1 MQYITEN
8 MKQKTCFSQQKKENR
23 IRRFFALLLAIG
35 LLSGGISSCSG
46 ASDTTPPELSG
57 VKDIEILAGEGI
69 SYRTGVRAY
78 DDRDGEITFSVD
90 SSAVDPNTP
99 GVYTVI
105 YSATDRAGNR
115 TEKRATVT
123 VRSRSRVSEEELWMA
138 VDPKITGWG
147 LQGESAEDVCDILYW
162 HIKQMITYVSES
174 DKGDWLGEA
183 WRGLTEGEGDCFTY
197 YAVTRAFFE
206 RLGIPYLTVQ
216 RTPGARETTHYWTMV
231 NVGTESAPRWYHFD
245 VCPHPAEHSLSIVLM
260 TDADLAA
267 YNQRL
272 ENYYAYDKSA
282 YPSTPAE

>member
-1 MQYITEN
+1 
-8 MKQKTCFSQQKKENR
+8 MKRKTCFLQKKTKYLCR
-23 IRRFFALLLAIG
+23 SAAILLAALLLT
-35 LLSGGISSCSG
+35 GGMTACRST
-46 ASDTTPPELSG
+46 ADTTPPALTG

-69 SYRTGVRAY
+69 SYRTGVTAY
-78 DDRDGEITFSVD
+78 DDSDGEISFEVD
-90 SSAVDPNTP
+90 SSGVDPNTP

-105 YSATDRAGNR
+105 YIATDRAGNR

-138 VDPKITGWG
+138 VDPKISGWG
-147 LQGESAEDVCDILYW
+147 LSGEKTEDICEILYW
-162 HIKQMITYVSES
+162 HIKQMMTYVSDS
-174 DKGDWLGEA
+174 DKSDWLGEA

-260 TDADLAA
+260 TDADLDA
-267 YNQRL
+267 YNKRL

-282 YPSTPAE
+282 YPATPIE